1 MALRSYR
8 VLTKA
13 RSDNIS
19 YSSQDDIV
27 KALNKHLE
35 ELDDN
40 RIEVQKKIHDTYEK
54 IRSEISELKDGI
66 NSALERLFTKED
78 NDLQSTVSSLQAVIA
93 SEEEKR
99 NSESVDSAVKK
110 AKAEL
115 VVKHVY
121 RIKKRKNDKNESGLL
136 DTIELVTENEVDF
149 DFLEHK
155 KPEKVQVKKVELGK
169 VYFCVTFFNP
179 EEEKV
184 VVRSG
189 LGGVITYKALLQ
201 KKGKEGGK
209 ECILR
214 REEDG
219 SFSFVAEALEAE
231 ATYTARMKVEIQG
244 KESEWSEEIEFI
256 PMFPEFCAWK
266 ECPDYVNWRK
276 EYSVDEE
283 NSRIAAKINSD
294 SLLCTVYREHSPS
307 KKQSDFMEHKNT
319 EIKKRWIWHL
329 HWSCTF

>member
-1 MALRSYR
+1 M
-8 VLTKA
+8 LTKT
-13 RSDNIS
+13 SPNNIS

-149 DFLEHK
+149 DFLEYK
-155 KPEKVQVKKVELGK
+155 KPEKVQVKKVELGR
-169 VYFCVTFFNP
+169 VYFCYLF
-179 EEEKV
+179 
-184 VVRSG
+184 
-189 LGGVITYKALLQ
+189 
-201 KKGKEGGK
+201 
-209 ECILR
+209 
-214 REEDG
+214 
-219 SFSFVAEALEAE
+219 
-231 ATYTARMKVEIQG
+231 
-244 KESEWSEEIEFI
+244 
-256 PMFPEFCAWK
+256 
-266 ECPDYVNWRK
+266 
-276 EYSVDEE
+276 
-283 NSRIAAKINSD
+283 
-294 SLLCTVYREHSPS
+294 
-307 KKQSDFMEHKNT
+307 
-319 EIKKRWIWHL
+319 
-329 HWSCTF
+329 